1 MTSAADVTVALALR
15 EPRALLGASIPQWEL
30 LIRQARGT
38 NLLARLGEALDELGL
53 MPEVPAAPRVH
64 LDRGAIARA
73 CASYCGAPRSPVYRT
88 GARRDRC
95 SYRPA
100 EGRSVPARRP
110 SDRAWPHILGYRHS
124 RTRRALAEV
133 EAALMLQGWAT
144 DKTAPYDQR
153 YYRHWMHEL
162 PPMRH
167 VSAADGAR
175 RAPRDPARDGAP
187 EARFDQIAR
196 GVTAARRRAAT
207 SRSRARRHGP
217 AQRHASFLQRGR
229 RQRTCATWSTSTV
242 SSGVLEQEPGFW
254 SDLTARAAEMDL
266 TRPLYYALR
275 YLPPILDT
283 PIPAQTLRDAE
294 IGRPPRM
301 LRGLM
306 DRIFLGTLQPD
317 RSGPADGW
325 ASLAR
330 GSIYV
335 RAHWLRMPPLLLA
348 RHLTIKALRREEEKP
363 E

>member
-64 LDRGAIARA
+64 LTAARSLARA
-73 CASYCGAPRSPVYRT
+73 QATAVRREVRYIEQALAATGVPIVLLKGAAYLLAGHQIAHGRIFSDIDILVPRP
-88 GARRDRC
+88 
-95 SYRPA
+95 
-100 EGRSVPARRP
+100 
-110 SDRAWPHILGYRHS
+110 
-124 RTRRALAEV
+124 ALAEV

-167 VSAADGAR
+167 VAR
-175 RAPRDPARDGAP
+175 RTVLDVHHAILP
-187 EARFDQIAR
+187 
-196 GVTAARRRAAT
+196 VTARLKPDSTKLLAA
-207 SRSRARRHGP
+207 SRPLAGEPRLRVLAPVDMVLHSATHLFCNEDVGNGLRDLVDLDG
-217 AQRHASFLQRGR
+217 LLRGF
-229 RQRTCATWSTSTV
+229 
-242 SSGVLEQEPGFW
+242 GEEPGFW